1 MKVNSIPNR
10 LLAFTSKPTI
20 AAVILRSSMQSNM
33 PNFIF
38 SIIIHHYIEWLN
50 YSPSA
55 LRDLILAKKPFHARS
70 TFITHKCR
78 LDLRLK
84 TKRVEVDWRTD
95 STEDGCFGERGRI
108 RIRTREKVQ
117 TLASERE
124 SGWFPAPAQRHLS
137 LPPRFTSFLFSSLKH
152 HFADGC
158 IACIIMG
165 SKESL
170 PQNAASEEDRA
181 KCNITWTDLFNFT
194 PPRSCP
200 APMMLFCLVTSA

>member
-1 MKVNSIPNR
+1 MKFNSIPNR
-10 LLAFTSKPTI
+10 LLAFTSKPTVV
-20 AAVILRSSMQSNM
+20 AVILRPSMQSNM

-38 SIIIHHYIEWLN
+38 STAIHHYIF
-50 YSPSA
+50 A

-108 RIRTREKVQ
+108 HIRTREKVQ

-137 LPPRFTSFLFSSLKH
+137 FPPRFTSFLFSSLKH

-194 PPRSCP
+194 PPRSCL
-200 APMMLFCLVTSA
+200 ALMMLFCQVTSAYS